1 MQRGPMG
8 ELEWTRWN
16 GPTMQDYLNYQR
28 QILAQETI
36 IEPTW
41 LMGGRARSLTRGG
54 EEEMN
59 RYDDENRDVYFL
71 YKETW
76 DGREVSELDNSHLIN
91 ILLKLEREVYK
102 NKTAFELFV
111 LDHSSDKLLK
121 PIYEITELA
130 KMEPKAWLEETPI
143 WKSLNAELEKRNLGE
158 YYKIVSAREAAAREK
173 KGE

>member
-8 ELEWTRWN
+8 DLEWTKIK
-16 GPTMQDYLNYQR
+16 GLTMQDYLNYQR

-41 LMGGRARSLTRGG
+41 FTGGRNERRGG
-54 EEEMN
+54 ENMN
-59 RYDDENRDVYFL
+59 RYDDEDKDVYFL

-91 ILLKLEREVYK
+91 ILLKLEREMYR

-111 LDHSSDKLLK
+111 LDHSSDTLLK
-121 PIYEITELA
+121 PIYEITKLA
-130 KMEPKAWLEETPI
+130 KMEPRAWLEETPI

>member
-16 GPTMQDYLNYQR
+16 GPTMQDYLNYRR

-41 LMGGRARSLTRGG
+41 FTDIINERRGG
-54 EEEMN
+54 EDMN
-59 RYDDENRDVYFL
+59 RYDDEDRDRDVYFL

-91 ILLKLEREVYK
+91 ILLKLEREMYR

-111 LDHSSDKLLK
+111 LDHSSDTLLK

-130 KMEPKAWLEETPI
+130 KMEPRAWLEETPI
-143 WKSLNAELEKRNLGE
+143 WKSLNSELEKRNLGE